1 MAAAAIIFALVL
13 AIVVGAYWMF
23 IVWPEQVAEQKVR
36 ARLKG
41 QPSTAIRTSLLK
53 ARERLS
59 SIGSLDTTLSKSGD
73 ALAPIS
79 DLVSRSGLKTTV
91 GTVIL
96 ASIFI
101 ALITVALVARF
112 SPYFSVALL
121 AGISAGFLPFAFLK
135 HMAARRLATFEEQ
148 FPEAIDLVARA
159 LRAGHALPT
168 ALQMVSDEIPQP
180 VGGEFRLLFDQQ
192 NFGMSL
198 PDALKAFGQ
207 RIPLVDARFFVT
219 CRPYPT
225 RDRRQPVRS
234 VGQAFLCHSRSIQ
247 SEAPGARGQRAWPY
261 HGVGAWRVAACGRS
275 GALHYFAGPH
285 SSARRRSARSP
296 DGAHW
301 ADAAD
306 HRRPRDS
313 AHPQGGV
320 LSHGA

>member
-101 ALITVALVARF
+101 ALVTVALVARF

-219 CRPYPT
+219 AVLTQRET
-225 RDRRQPVRS
+225 GGNLSEVLDKLSSVIRDRFKVKRQVRAVS
-234 VGQAFLCHSRSIQ
+234 AHGRITGWVL
-247 SEAPGARGQRAWPY
+247 GALPPA
-261 HGVGAWRVAACGRS
+261 VAAV
-275 GALHYFAGPH
+275 LFII
-285 SSARRRSARSP
+285 SP
-296 DGAHW
+296 DHIRLLVDDPLGV
-301 ADAAD
+301 
-306 HRRPRDS
+306 
-313 AHPQGGV
+313 QMVLIGLTLQIIGV
-320 LSHGA
+320 LAIRRILRVEY

>member
-13 AIVVGAYWMF
+13 AIIVGAYWMF

-41 QPSTAIRTSLLK
+41 QPSAVIRTSLLK

-59 SIGSLDTTLSKSGD
+59 NIGSLDSTLSKSGD
-73 ALAPIS
+73 ALAPLS

-91 GTVIL
+91 GTVLL

-101 ALITVALVARF
+101 ALVTIAVVSRV

-121 AGISAGFLPFAFLK
+121 VGVSAGFLPFAFLK

-219 CRPYPT
+219 AVLTQRET
-225 RDRRQPVRS
+225 GGNLSEVLDKLSSVIRDRFKVKRQVRAVS
-234 VGQAFLCHSRSIQ
+234 AHGRITGWVL
-247 SEAPGARGQRAWPY
+247 GALPPA
-261 HGVGAWRVAACGRS
+261 VAAV
-275 GALHYFAGPH
+275 LFII
-285 SSARRRSARSP
+285 SP
-296 DGAHW
+296 DHIRLLVDDPLGV
-301 ADAAD
+301 
-306 HRRPRDS
+306 
-313 AHPQGGV
+313 QMVLIGLTLQIIGV
-320 LSHGA
+320 LAIRRILRVEY

>member
-13 AIVVGAYWMF
+13 AIIVGAYWMF

-41 QPSTAIRTSLLK
+41 QPSTVIRTSLLK

-59 SIGSLDTTLSKSGD
+59 NIGSLDSTLSKSGD
-73 ALAPIS
+73 ALAPLS

-101 ALITVALVARF
+101 ALVTVAVVSRV

-121 AGISAGFLPFAFLK
+121 VGVSAGFLPFAFLK

-219 CRPYPT
+219 AVLTQRET
-225 RDRRQPVRS
+225 GGNLSEVLDKLSSVIRDRFKVKRQVRAVS
-234 VGQAFLCHSRSIQ
+234 A
-247 SEAPGARGQRAWPY
+247 
-261 HGVGAWRVAACGRS
+261 HGRITGWVL
-275 GALHYFAGPH
+275 GALPPVTAAVLFVI
-285 SSARRRSARSP
+285 SP
-296 DGAHW
+296 DHIRLLVDDPLGV
-301 ADAAD
+301 
-306 HRRPRDS
+306 
-313 AHPQGGV
+313 QMVLMGLTLQVVGV
-320 LSHGA
+320 LAIRRILRVEY

>member
-219 CRPYPT
+219 AVLTQRET
-225 RDRRQPVRS
+225 GGNLSEVLDKLSSVIRDRFKVKRQVRAVS
-234 VGQAFLCHSRSIQ
+234 AHGRITGWVL
-247 SEAPGARGQRAWPY
+247 GALPPA
-261 HGVGAWRVAACGRS
+261 VAAV
-275 GALHYFAGPH
+275 LFII
-285 SSARRRSARSP
+285 SP
-296 DGAHW
+296 DHIRLLVDDPLGV
-301 ADAAD
+301 
-306 HRRPRDS
+306 
-313 AHPQGGV
+313 QMVLIGLTLQIIGV
-320 LSHGA
+320 LAIRRILRVEY